1 MRALKFL
8 ILSVGCAATLNSYA
22 AQVAVHVEPVNLQG
36 PRPLEDQSKAA
47 VVRDYIRAWQS
58 FDAALGQN
66 RPELLDADFVGT
78 ARDKLSDTIQQ
89 QAKLGIRSQYQD
101 RSHDLQI
108 LFYSP
113 DGNYDTARN
122 CSLPRRIDSGR
133 SEMEGAG
140 ISIGTR
146 VMEIAKSPDPA
157 SNISERVIE
166 RATGTRRITR
176 KSTKRERERAR
187 ERARARCCADF

>member
-113 DGNYDTARN
+113 DGLSIELTDKVEYDVQVIDHDKVITTQRETARY
-122 CSLPRRIDSGR
+122 LVVLTPAEVRWKV
-133 SEMEGAG
+133 
-140 ISIGTR
+140 R
-146 VMEIAKSPDPA
+146 VFQSVPE
-157 SNISERVIE
+157 
-166 RATGTRRITR
+166 
-176 KSTKRERERAR
+176 
-187 ERARARCCADF
+187 